1 MGHLP
6 EWLPAGARLDD
17 CERMSDASFIEIVIL
32 AAVAAF
38 FIFKLRSVLGKRT
51 GHEERPDYDP
61 FKKPEDRAKNGGDEK
76 VIRLPDR
83 GAERGGERETSGRR
97 LEEDELFEDSRA
109 TVEAETEAEP
119 ESPLAASLTQIK
131 LADRGFDKDQFLAGA
146 RGAFEMI
153 IAAFAAGDAKTLRP
167 LLANDVYDDFSGAIK
182 QREEAKE
189 TLETTL
195 IGITSAEIIE
205 AEMRQKTAFV
215 TVKFVSEQVNVTR
228 DAEGRI
234 VDGDPNHVAKVTDLW
249 TFARNTRSRDPNWAL
264 VATSSPN

>member
-1 MGHLP
+1 
-6 EWLPAGARLDD
+6 
-17 CERMSDASFIEIVIL
+17 MSDASFIEIVIL

-51 GHEERPDYDP
+51 GHEERPDHDP
-61 FKKPEDRAKNGGDEK
+61 FKQPGDRGKDAAARNGSDEK
-76 VIRLPDR
+76 VISLPDR
-83 GAERGGERETSGRR
+83 GQGRNQGRDSDGRR
-97 LEEDELFEDSRA
+97 LEEDELFEEGEA
-109 TVEAETEAEP
+109 TVEAETAAEP
-119 ESPLAASLTQIK
+119 ETPLAAALTQIK
-131 LADRGFDKDQFLAGA
+131 LADRNFDKDQFLGGA
-146 RGAFEMI
+146 RGAFEMV
-153 IAAFAAGDAKTLRP
+153 IAAFAAGDAKSLRP

-182 QREEAKE
+182 EREEAKQ

-205 AEMRQKTAFV
+205 AELRQKTAFV

-234 VDGDPNHVAKVTDLW
+234 VEGDPNHVAKVTDIW

-264 VATSSPN
+264 VATRSPN